1 MYLHLELKQVPHDR
15 LIEAIE
21 RLSRLHALM
30 AQNEGFVEA
39 QTYRYLGSPGQY
51 LVVRTWQDAEA
62 HKAYRASP
70 EAVAFGVGRSAVM
83 PYKNLVVQH
92 WDELARTAG
101 DGVGDF
107 LVRTLHKVGAGSDD
121 AYLDSRRRRDSLDV
135 KAGGVV
141 DVRTYRPLS
150 GVDDEAGA
158 MVLERRHDR
167 AGYDTYLESPASTDY
182 EASVSPG
189 LYTTEL
195 VECYEV
201 VQETRQG

>member
-15 LIEAIE
+15 LTEAID

-30 AQNEGFVEA
+30 AQNQGFVEA

-51 LVVRTWQDAEA
+51 LVVRTWRDADA

-83 PYKNLVVQH
+83 PYVNLVVQH
-92 WDELARTAG
+92 WDEMARTAG
-101 DGVGDF
+101 EAKGDF
-107 LVRTLHKVGAGSDD
+107 LVRTLHKVGAGSND
-121 AYLDSRRRRDSLDV
+121 AFLESRRRRDALIV

-150 GVDDEAGA
+150 GVDDEQAA
-158 MVLERRHDR
+158 LVLERRTDR
-167 AGYDTYLESPASTDY
+167 VGYDAYLETSASADY
-182 EASVSPG
+182 EAGVAPT

-201 VQETRQG
+201 VQETTRV